1 MNIKQI
7 TTSVHPDFPNLM
19 HVQIETSNGIV
30 GTGETYYFGSTVAHF
45 IHDYVAPTIIGKSA
59 VEIEHINRLLTTYV
73 GYNGSGVETRAR
85 SAIDI
90 ALWDIRA
97 QAEGLPLY
105 KLLGGNAAKPL
116 KIYNTC
122 AGTSYMRKS
131 NQSSN
136 SWGLDSKEKEYQD
149 LARFMVDAGGLGKE
163 LLAEGISA
171 MKIWP
176 FDLFAECTQGLTISN
191 EDLNLALQPIRS
203 IREAVG
209 SQMDIMVEMHS
220 LWHVEPAK
228 KILTALKEFNVFWV
242 EDPLIPDLLDEYSEL
257 RDKGMPKIA
266 HGETVA
272 SKFRINRLLTENLID
287 FLTLDL
293 GWCGG
298 FSQGILYSALAK
310 KNGVQIAPHD
320 CTGPIGLIAGAH
332 LSTAWDGEVIQE
344 TVRAALRTWYPLIV
358 NDLPKIDH
366 GFLTLSGS
374 PGLGTSLR
382 SEYLSDSRNNLQS
395 YSELK

>member
-1 MNIKQI
+1 MNIQKI

-19 HVQIETSNGIV
+19 HVQIETSDGII

-45 IHDYVAPTIIGKSA
+45 IQDYVAPAIVGKSA
-59 VEIEHINRLLTTYV
+59 LDIDNINRLLTTYV

-85 SAIDI
+85 SAVDI

-97 QAEGLPLY
+97 QSEGLPIY
-105 KLLGGNAAKPL
+105 RLLGGNVARPL

-131 NQSSN
+131 DQSSA
-136 SWGLDSKEKEYQD
+136 SWGLDTKEKLYQD
-149 LARFMVDAGGLGKE
+149 LARFMEDASGLAKE

-176 FDLFAECTQGLTISN
+176 FDLFAERTHGLSISD
-191 EDLNLALQPIRS
+191 EDLKMALKPVQD

-209 SQMDIMVEMHS
+209 SKMDIMVEMHS
-220 LWHVEPAK
+220 LWHLAPAK
-228 KILTALKEFNVFWV
+228 KILGALKEFDVFWV
-242 EDPLIPDLLDEYSEL
+242 EDPLIPDLLDDYAEL
-257 RDKGMPKIA
+257 RTNGLPKIA

-272 SKFRINRLLTENLID
+272 SKFRITRLLEHNLID

-298 FSQGILYSALAK
+298 FSQGVLYSQLAK
-310 KNGVQIAPHD
+310 SNGVQIAPHD
-320 CTGPIGLIAGAH
+320 CTGPIGLIAGSH
-332 LSTAWDGEVIQE
+332 LSTAWDGEIIQE
-344 TVRAALRTWYPLIV
+344 TVRAALRTWYPIIV
-358 NDLPKIDH
+358 NQLPDVDR
-366 GFLTLSGS
+366 GFLTLTGS

-382 SEYLSDSRNNLQS
+382 SDYLNDPKNHLQK
-395 YSELK
+395 YSGK

>member
-1 MNIKQI
+1 MNIQKI
-7 TTSVHPDFPNLM
+7 VTSVHPDFPNIM
-19 HVQIETSNGIV
+19 HVQIHTSTGIV

-45 IHDYVAPTIIGKSA
+45 IHDYVAPAIIGKSA
-59 VEIEHINRLLTTYV
+59 LDVDNINRLLTTYV

-85 SAIDI
+85 SAVDI

-97 QAEGLPLY
+97 QVEDVPVY
-105 KLLGGNAAKPL
+105 KLLGGSAAKPL

-122 AGTSYMRKS
+122 AGVSYMRKS
-131 NQSSN
+131 NQSSS
-136 SWGLDSKEKEYQD
+136 SWGLDSNETNYHD
-149 LARFMVDAGGLGKE
+149 LARFMDDAGGLAKE

-176 FDLFAECTQGLTISN
+176 FDLFAERSHGLAISH
-191 EDLNLALQPIRS
+191 EDLKLGLKPIQD

-209 SQMDIMVEMHS
+209 TQMDIMVELHA

-228 KILTALKEFNVFWV
+228 KILNALKEFDIFWV
-242 EDPLIPDLLDEYSEL
+242 EDPLIPDLLDEHSQL
-257 RDKGMPKIA
+257 RSNGLPRIA

-272 SKFRINRLLTENLID
+272 SKFRVTRLLEENLID

-298 FSQGILYSALAK
+298 FSQGLIYSKLAK

-320 CTGPIGLIAGAH
+320 CTGPIGLTAGAH
-332 LSTAWDGEVIQE
+332 LSTAWDGPVIQE
-344 TVRAALRTWYPLIV
+344 TVRAALRTWYPFLV
-358 NDLPKIDH
+358 DTLPDIDR
-366 GFLTLSGS
+366 GFLTLKAN

-382 SEYLSDSRNNLQS
+382 SEYLNDPQNNLQT
-395 YSELK
+395 YSGL